1 MAQKTLI
8 YIVDDEPMQ
17 RELLKDNLEKM
28 PAYEIHAFPTGE
40 ECLAA
45 SQVRIPSIVFL
56 DYNLNSQV
64 RDAMDGI
71 DIL

>member
-17 RELLKDNLEKM
+17 RELLKDNLEKCRLM
-28 PAYEIHAFPTGE
+28 KYMLSTGE

-45 SQVRIPSIVFL
+45 SQVRISLSFSSTTI
-56 DYNLNSQV
+56 
-64 RDAMDGI
+64 
-71 DIL
+71 